1 MAQLFLGKVPL
12 LAAEPHEIAESLVQS
27 IQITVLH
34 YCIMPLPAP
43 RCQFRKVSAKRA
55 NENAGTESHRHL
67 NADADRALRVAE
79 ADTDR
84 TSRMRTRQRDV
95 DPAAARV
102 CASRR
107 VDQALH
113 TISLGHPGCR

>member
-55 NENAGTESHRHL
+55 NENAGTESQVQQESAGESFAISAPRGEKRPCSNIFRHGCVTDL
-67 NADADRALRVAE
+67 WCQMWMRLDHDAVV
-79 ADTDR
+79 
-84 TSRMRTRQRDV
+84 S
-95 DPAAARV
+95 
-102 CASRR
+102 
-107 VDQALH
+107 
-113 TISLGHPGCR
+113 

>member
-1 MAQLFLGKVPL
+1 MVSLHFNVSDRGSREPHKMAQLFLGKVPL

-55 NENAGTESHRHL
+55 NENAGTESQVQQESAGESFAISWPRG
-67 NADADRALRVAE
+67 
-79 ADTDR
+79 DTA
-84 TSRMRTRQRDV
+84 V
-95 DPAAARV
+95 LKHF
-102 CASRR
+102 RR
-107 VDQALH
+107 RGSCV
-113 TISLGHPGCR
+113 

>member
-43 RCQFRKVSAKRA
+43 RCQFRKVLAKRA
-55 NENAGTESHRHL
+55 NGNAVADSQVQQESAGESFAISGPRG
-67 NADADRALRVAE
+67 E
-79 ADTDR
+79 
-84 TSRMRTRQRDV
+84 TSVLKHFQARMPYGLVVPDV
-95 DPAAARV
+95 DTLPSYRNS
-102 CASRR
+102 CLR
-107 VDQALH
+107 L
-113 TISLGHPGCR
+113 ILW